1 MNRKN
6 LQFLGMILVFSLF
19 LSACGSNSNEV
30 ENSGEDVRIQAGREL
45 FAQTILGTQTGCKTC
60 HSLDEGVIIVGP
72 SLAGIGARGGETVPG
87 VSAAEYIR
95 ESIMD
100 SEVYLVEGFPA
111 GTMPNVWGEQ
121 LSDEQIDDLVAY
133 LLSLK

>member
-6 LQFLGMILVFSLF
+6 LLFLGMILVFSLL
-19 LSACGSNSNEV
+19 LSACGSNSSTV
-30 ENSGEDVRIQAGREL
+30 ENIGEDVRIQAGREL

-87 VSAAEYIR
+87 VSAEEYIR
-95 ESIMD
+95 ESILD
-100 SEVYLVEGFPA
+100 SDVYLVEGFPA